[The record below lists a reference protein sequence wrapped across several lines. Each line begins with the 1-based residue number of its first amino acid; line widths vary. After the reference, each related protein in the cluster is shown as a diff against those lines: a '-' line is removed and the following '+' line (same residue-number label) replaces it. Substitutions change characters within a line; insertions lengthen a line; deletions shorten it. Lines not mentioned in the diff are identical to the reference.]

1 MKLNVGDSVNFK
13 NGKTG
18 IVEDFD
24 DKYLYVRDQNGA
36 AVKIIKDRKYTLTM
50 SPLYY
55 LSKLK
60 NPESILGDYYK
71 DFLNNKR
78 IENELRVICEK
89 IQENYRL
96 ERLAKLTPHMSMMI
110 DEIGNNENLSEE
122 QQDEL
127 IDKAYRDELEVLI
140 NIESEMKKNQTVN
153 NSIGSTSIQ
162 NEYPSSDFQCN
173 YFPRH

>member
-36 AVKIIKDRKYTLTM
+36 TVKIIKDRKYTLNM

-89 IQENYRL
+89 IQENYKL

-110 DEIGNNENLSEE
+110 DDISNNENLSEE

-127 IDKAYRDELEVLI
+127 IDQAYRDELAVLI
-140 NIESEMKKNQTVN
+140 NIEHEMKKNQTLN

-173 YFPRH
+173 YFSRN

>member
-36 AVKIIKDRKYTLTM
+36 TVKIIKDRKYTLNM

-55 LSKLK
+55 LSKLEI
-60 NPESILGDYYK
+60 PEFVLGDYYK

-89 IQENYRL
+89 IQENYKL
-96 ERLAKLTPHMSMMI
+96 ERLAKITPHMSIMI
-110 DEIGNNENLSEE
+110 DEISNNKNLSEE

-127 IDKAYRDELEVLI
+127 IDKAYEDELQILR
-140 NIESEMKKNQTVN
+140 NIETVMRKNQTVN

-173 YFPRH
+173 YFPRN